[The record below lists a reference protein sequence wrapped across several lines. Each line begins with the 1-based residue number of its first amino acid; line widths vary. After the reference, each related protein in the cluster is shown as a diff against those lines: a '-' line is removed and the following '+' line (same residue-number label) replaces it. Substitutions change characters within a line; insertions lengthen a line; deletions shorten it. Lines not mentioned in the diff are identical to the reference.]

1 MCDRNGDEYRA
12 GGGSRRRIWHPASS
26 RGPLVTAG
34 SRSTG
39 LRASQ
44 PRAIRKNPVQIGNR
58 QSQALPTPSARSP
71 SWKSSTLR
79 MPAKSMSNIHRNS
92 LKKVANWIV
101 LSSASPRLLVSAKNR
116 LRSCSLL
123 RGTQRP
129 MDFSRSGSAVSGMLG
144 TLVSRAR
151 SLSTLCP
158 LPAGCLQTDELF
170 ASRSA
175 RSEKTRRSSMTSP
188 FEKRAKDTA
197 SFSRSMASCSES
209 RTKPRN
215 RCTNV

>member
-79 MPAKSMSNIHRNS
+79 MPAKSVSNIHRKS
-92 LKKVANWIV
+92 LRNVANWIV
-101 LSSASPRLLVSAKNR
+101 FSSASPRLRASARNR

-123 RGTQRP
+123 EGTRRP
-129 MDFSRSGSAVSGMLG
+129 MDFSRSGNAVSGMLG
-144 TLVSRAR
+144 ALLSRAR

-158 LPAGCLQTDELF
+158 FPAGCLQADSSF
-170 ASRSA
+170 ASFSA
-175 RSEKTRRSSMTSP
+175 RSEKTRRSSATSP
-188 FEKRAKDTA
+188 VGKRAKDTA
-197 SFSRSMASCSES
+197 SFSRSMTSCSES
-209 RTKPRN
+209 RTKPRT
-215 RCTNV
+215 RWTNV